1 MKVLMCNSVYYLRG
15 GVDRCF
21 FDLSRLLS
29 DHGHQ
34 VIPFCMQH
42 PRNYPSDYA
51 HYFVSRID
59 FPYLLQ
65 HQPGLAGRLRVTER
79 VLFSREAQ
87 RNIERLIVDTRPDV
101 AHVQQ
106 IDHEISP
113 SILPVIRKHGIPIV
127 QTLHDYKWLC
137 PNTNFICRGEVC
149 ERCAGGQ
156 FYHAVLRRCKRD
168 SRAASL
174 LACLEAYFQ
183 RLSRIYE
190 RNVSCFLVPG
200 RFLQQRLVDHGF
212 RAPITRLPHPVDVD
226 RFVPLSEEPGEYFLF
241 FGRLVALKGVRTLF
255 EALRYVEQP
264 IQMMVAGEGELE
276 MELREY
282 AAQHSLSNVRFLGH
296 LHTDALIPVVQR
308 AAFTVF
314 PSECYENYPMSII
327 ESFACARPVIAS
339 DIGGIPDIVSNGQN
353 GLLFEPGNARQ
364 LAERIQYLI
373 DGPQDAVAMGQAGR
387 RQVEA
392 ANHPERYYRQI
403 AALYHEL
410 LEQHRP

>member
-1 MKVLMCNSVYYLRG
+1 MKVLMCNSVYFLRG

-21 FDLSRLLS
+21 FDLSSLLS
-29 DHGHQ
+29 DHGHE
-34 VIPFCMQH
+34 VIPFSMHH
-42 PRNYPSDYA
+42 PRNYQSDYA
-51 HYFVSRID
+51 RYFVSGID
-59 FPYLLQ
+59 FPSLL
-65 HQPGLAGRLRVTER
+65 HHPPSLAGRLRVVER

-87 RNIERLIVDTRPDV
+87 RNMERLIVDTRPDV

-127 QTLHDYKWLC
+127 HTLHDYKWLC

-149 ERCAGGQ
+149 ERCAGGE

-190 RNVSCFLVPG
+190 RNVNRFLVPG

-212 RAPITRLPHPVDVD
+212 RAPITRLPHPVNVD
-226 RFVPLSEEPGEYFLF
+226 RFVPLSEPGEYFLF
-241 FGRLVALKGVRTLF
+241 FGRLVALKGARTLF
-255 EALRYVEQP
+255 EALRYLERP
-264 IQMMVAGEGELE
+264 MRMMVAGEGELE
-276 MELREY
+276 PELREY
-282 AAQHSLSNVRFLGH
+282 ATQHGLLNVRFLGY
-296 LHTDALIPVVQR
+296 LDTEELIPVVQR

-339 DIGGIPDIVSNGQN
+339 DIGGIPDIVCDGQN
-353 GLLFEPGNARQ
+353 GLLFEPGNARH
-364 LAERIQYLI
+364 LAERIQHLM
-373 DGPQDAVAMGQAGR
+373 DHPQQAVTMGQAGR
-387 RQVEA
+387 RQVET
-392 ANHPERYYRQI
+392 ANHPEHYYRQI
-403 AALYHEL
+403 AGLYHEL
-410 LEQHRP
+410 LENHRS